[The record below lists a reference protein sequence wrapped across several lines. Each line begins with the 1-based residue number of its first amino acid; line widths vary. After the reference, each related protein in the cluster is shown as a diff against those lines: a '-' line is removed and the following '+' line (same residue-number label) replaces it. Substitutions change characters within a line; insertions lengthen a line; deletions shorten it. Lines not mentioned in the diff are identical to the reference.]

1 MGAVQ
6 APLRKNPHSK
16 NGFVGVG
23 EAAAAWPV
31 HAAAG
36 FWAPQGGRGFDVCF
50 CHLQSRMG
58 RVFGK

>member
-16 NGFVGVG
+16 NGFTGVG
-23 EAAAAWPV
+23 EAATAWPI
-31 HAAAG
+31 HEATG
-36 FWAPQGGRGFDVCF
+36 FLAPQGSLGFDVCF